1 MNEDIYHIPANY
13 TDAGRLLGL
22 FEIRNAIEAVILGI
36 PMLLLGLA
44 LPFSLTAKI
53 IVTLALFV
61 PAAGFALIGLGDDC
75 LSRYIQAWWR
85 WRKKKRIITFRGGYT
100 S

>member
-1 MNEDIYHIPANY
+1 MSEEAYHIPANF

-22 FEIRNAIEAVILGI
+22 FELRNAIEAVILGI

-44 LPFSLTAKI
+44 MPFGLTAKI

-75 LSRYIQAWWR
+75 LSRYFQARRR
-85 WRKKKRIITFRGGYT
+85 WRKKKRIITYRG
-100 S
+100 SVAL

>member
-1 MNEDIYHIPANY
+1 VNEDIYHIPANF

-36 PMLLLGLA
+36 PMLLLGLVA
-44 LPFSLTAKI
+44 PFDLTAKI

-75 LSRYIQAWWR
+75 LSRHIHAWWR
-85 WRKKKRIITFRGGYT
+85 WRKKKRIITYRG
-100 S
+100 SFAL